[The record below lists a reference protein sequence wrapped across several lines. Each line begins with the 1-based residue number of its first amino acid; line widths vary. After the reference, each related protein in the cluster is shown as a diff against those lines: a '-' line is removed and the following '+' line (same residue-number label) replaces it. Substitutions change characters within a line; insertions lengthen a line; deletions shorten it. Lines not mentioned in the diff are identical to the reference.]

1 MIVKL
6 SINLLEFIFRG
17 VSYCFGVE
25 VKGLENIPKSGP
37 IILACNHL
45 SNFDPVIMGG
55 FAGKRRHSI
64 YFVKKECSSWPF
76 LGWLFK
82 KFGFIFVD
90 RKKKGGDLH
99 ALKEALRI
107 LKKGESLAIFP
118 EGTRSKT
125 GKMGR
130 AKAGIGFLVFHSAA
144 PVVPIKVI
152 KTDKMPFTWRPKV
165 IFGKPF
171 EIKADKT
178 KLLKEQYQEFA
189 DKVMNEIKKLK

>member
-55 FAGKRRHSI
+55 FAGKRRHSV

-99 ALKEALRI
+99 ALKEALR
-107 LKKGESLAIFP
+107 LKQMESVKIPNDFDY
-118 EGTRSKT
+118 SKVQNIAT
-125 GKMGR
+125 E
-130 AKAGIGFLVFHSAA
+130 AKQKFLK
-144 PVVPIKVI
+144 IKPATLGQASRISGVNPSDI
-152 KTDKMPFTWRPKV
+152 AV
-165 IFGKPF
+165 
-171 EIKADKT
+171 
-178 KLLKEQYQEFA
+178 LSVYLKRYQ
-189 DKVMNEIKKLK
+189 NE